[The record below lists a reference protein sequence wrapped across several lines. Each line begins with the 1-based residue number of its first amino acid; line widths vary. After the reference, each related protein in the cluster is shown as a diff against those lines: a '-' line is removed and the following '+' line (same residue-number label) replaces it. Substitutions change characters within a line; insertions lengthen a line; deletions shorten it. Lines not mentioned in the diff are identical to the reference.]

1 MEIEQAL
8 NWIAGRRTGVL
19 ITLRRDGRAQSSD
32 IAYAVI
38 DGVVKISITADRAKT
53 RNMMRDNRVVLH
65 VTAPSDW
72 SYVSLDG
79 TVELSPVA
87 AGPDDATVDELV
99 EYFRTVTGEEHS
111 DWDEYR
117 QAMATEGR
125 LIARFT
131 PNKATGQI
139 NG

>member
-1 MEIEQAL
+1 MQEAL
-8 NWIAGRRTGVL
+8 NWIDGRRTGVL

-32 IAYAVI
+32 VAYAVV
-38 DGVVKISITADRAKT
+38 DGTVKISVTADRAKT
-53 RNMMRDNRVVLH
+53 RNMGRDNRVVLH

-79 TVELSPVA
+79 TVELTPVA
-87 AGPDDATVDELV
+87 SSPDDATCDELV
-99 EYFRTVTGEEHS
+99 DYFRRVTGDEHS

-117 QAMATEGR
+117 RAMVDEGR
-125 LIARFT
+125 LVARFT
-131 PNKATGQI
+131 PTKATGQI